1 MNTDG
6 LSKEGISDLQIT
18 SEQILQDAF
27 QLRDEPL
34 NRPKQSIQ
42 DLDEL
47 RSFQLTKRKEYEQQL
62 NKNRLNFGQWLRYAK
77 WEVNHNHDFP
87 RARSIFERA
96 LEVNIQHIP
105 FWTHYIQFELSHK
118 NVVHARNLLD
128 RAVTTLPRVDKL
140 WFLYVQTE
148 ETLKNYQMVRIIF
161 ERWLSWNPNPSAWD
175 AYINFEKRYD
185 EYNNAREI
193 YAKYVQ
199 IHSSGEIWL
208 KWIDFEMNDVP
219 IDPEQV
225 ARIRNVFE
233 LSVDT
238 MLASESLK
246 GDILLAEIIN
256 KWSLWEI
263 SVKEYERARAI
274 FQLMLNN
281 DKIQV
286 IITPEQR
293 NQIYLSYT
301 EFEKSYGDKD
311 TIESSIMIKR
321 KLKYEE
327 DVNKNPLDYDSWWS
341 YINIVQQ
348 EGTNEVTGETFERA
362 VKVIPTDS
370 FKSTAWR
377 RYIYLWIKYAFWE
390 EFTIGSIEN
399 ARNIWNRAL
408 KTIPHKH
415 FTFAK
420 IWINFAQF
428 EIRNY
433 SENGLANAR
442 KILGRSIG
450 QSSMLKPKKKL
461 FKFYIGLEKKL
472 GEWDRVR
479 KLYEKWFELSLVA
492 ENNLSTINILLAYID
507 FEKSIQE
514 HQRCVYLY
522 ELGVQLVE
530 DDNIFTKANPLEYV
544 IMSFID
550 YYKNEIRYAEAR
562 KLYRRLVEQVSTA
575 KVWISFALFES
586 SIPTD
591 SQLKAFEEST
601 DEEFEFSINETHR
614 EKTRRIFKEANVLFK
629 QKGLKEERAVVIQAW
644 KQYEE
649 SHGSEESLNDIT
661 KKIPVIVKRRRL
673 IEGEE
678 EEYLDYIFPE
688 DEKEEEEAKS
698 AKVSGLN
705 AFLAN
710 AQRWMANQN
719 Q

>member
-6 LSKEGISDLQIT
+6 LSKEKVSDSQIS

-96 LEVNIQHIP
+96 LEVNVQHIP

-118 NVVHARNLLD
+118 NITHARNLLD

-175 AYINFEKRYD
+175 AYINYEKRYD
-185 EYNNAREI
+185 EYDNAREI
-193 YAKYVQ
+193 YVRYVQ

-225 ARIRNVFE
+225 SRIRNVFE

-238 MLASESLK
+238 MLASESLR

-263 SVKEYERARAI
+263 SVKEYERARCI
-274 FQLMLNN
+274 FQLMLKS
-281 DKIQV
+281 DTIQQ

-311 TIESSIMIKR
+311 TIESSIMMKR

-327 DVNKNPLDYDSWWS
+327 EVKKTPLDYDSWWS
-341 YINIVQQ
+341 YISILQQ
-348 EGTNEVTGETFERA
+348 ENNNEVTRETCERA
-362 VKVIPTDS
+362 VNVIPADS
-370 FKSTAWR
+370 FKSTVWR
-377 RYIYLWIKYAFWE
+377 RYIYIWIKYAFWE
-390 EFTIGSIEN
+390 EFTVGSIEN

-408 KTIPHKH
+408 KAIPHKN

-420 IWINFAQF
+420 IWISFAQF
-428 EIRNY
+428 EIRNDP
-433 SENGLANAR
+433 ENGLANAR

-450 QSSMLKPKKKL
+450 QSSTLKPKRKL
-461 FKFYIGLEKKL
+461 FNFYIELEKKL

-479 KLYEKWFELSLVA
+479 KLYEKWLELSLVG
-492 ENNLSTINILLAYID
+492 ENNLSTINTLLAYID
-507 FEKSIQE
+507 FEKNIQE
-514 HQRCVYLY
+514 HQRCIALF

-530 DDNIFTKANPLEYV
+530 DDKIFTKVNPLEY
-544 IMSFID
+544 MLMRFIT
-550 YYKNEIRYAEAR
+550 YYKEEMRYAEAR
-562 KLYRRLVEQVSTA
+562 LLYRKLVERVSTP

-601 DEEFEFSINETHR
+601 EEEFEFSIDETHR
-614 EKTRRIFKEANVLFK
+614 GMTRSIFREANDFFK
-629 QKGLKEERAVVIQAW
+629 LNSLKEDRAVIIESW

-649 SHGSEESLNDIT
+649 ANGSEESLGDIS
-661 KKIPVIVKRRRL
+661 KKLPVIVKRRRL

-688 DEKEEEEAKS
+688 DEEAKP
-698 AKVSGLN
+698 AKISGLN

-710 AQRWMANQN
+710 AQKWMANQN
-719 Q
+719 

>member
-6 LSKEGISDLQIT
+6 LSEEKVSGSQIT

-96 LEVNIQHIP
+96 LEVNVQHIP

-118 NVVHARNLLD
+118 NITHARNLLD

-175 AYINFEKRYD
+175 AYINYEKRYD
-185 EYNNAREI
+185 EYDNAREI
-193 YAKYVQ
+193 YVRYVQ
-199 IHSSGEIWL
+199 IHSTGEIWL

-225 ARIRNVFE
+225 TRIRNVFE

-238 MLASESLK
+238 MLASESLR
-246 GDILLAEIIN
+246 GDRLLAEIIN

-274 FQLMLNN
+274 FQLMLNS
-281 DKIQV
+281 DTSQQ

-327 DVNKNPLDYDSWWS
+327 EVNKSPLDYDSWWS
-341 YINIVQQ
+341 YISILLQ
-348 EGTNEVTGETFERA
+348 EDNSEVTRETFERA
-362 VKVIPTDS
+362 VNIIPPDS
-370 FKSTAWR
+370 FKSTVWR
-377 RYIYLWIKYAFWE
+377 RYIYIWIKYAFWE
-390 EFTIGSIEN
+390 EFSVGSIEN
-399 ARNIWNRAL
+399 ARDIWNRAL
-408 KTIPHKH
+408 KVIPHKS

-420 IWINFAQF
+420 IWISFAQF
-428 EIRNY
+428 EIRNDA
-433 SENGLANAR
+433 ENGLANAR

-450 QSSMLKPKKKL
+450 QSSTLKPKKKL
-461 FKFYIGLEKKL
+461 FKFYIELEQKL

-479 KLYEKWFELSLVA
+479 KLYEKWLEISLVG
-492 ENNLSTINILLAYID
+492 ENNLSTINTLLAYID
-507 FEKSIQE
+507 FEKNIQE
-514 HQRCVYLY
+514 HQRCISLFA
-522 ELGVQLVE
+522 LGVQLVE
-530 DDNIFTKANPLEYV
+530 DDKIFTKVNPLEY
-544 IMSFID
+544 MLMRFIT
-550 YYKNEIRYAEAR
+550 YYKEEMSYAEAR
-562 KLYRRLVEQVSTA
+562 LLYRKLVERVSTP

-601 DEEFEFSINETHR
+601 GEEFEFSIDETHR
-614 EKTRRIFKEANVLFK
+614 ENTRSVFREANDFFK
-629 QKGLKEERAVVIQAW
+629 QNSLKEDRAVIIEAW

-649 SHGSEESLNDIT
+649 ANGSEESLSDIN
-661 KKIPVIVKRRRL
+661 KKLPVIVKRRRF

-688 DEKEEEEAKS
+688 DEEAKP
-698 AKVSGLN
+698 AKISGLN

-710 AQRWMANQN
+710 AQKWMANQN
-719 Q
+719 

>member
-6 LSKEGISDLQIT
+6 LSKEKVSDSQIT

-96 LEVNIQHIP
+96 LEVNVQHIP

-118 NVVHARNLLD
+118 NVTHARNLLD

-175 AYINFEKRYD
+175 AYINYEKRYD
-185 EYNNAREI
+185 EYDNAREI
-193 YAKYVQ
+193 YVRYVQ
-199 IHSSGEIWL
+199 IHSSGETWL

-219 IDPEQV
+219 IDSEQV
-225 ARIRNVFE
+225 MRIRNVFE

-274 FQLMLNN
+274 FQLMLRS
-281 DKIQV
+281 DTIQE

-293 NQIYLSYT
+293 SQIYLSYT

-327 DVNKNPLDYDSWWS
+327 EVSRVPQDYDSWWS
-341 YINIVQQ
+341 YIGILQQ
-348 EGTNEVTGETFERA
+348 EDNNEATRETFERA
-362 VKVIPTDS
+362 VKIILTDS
-370 FKSTAWR
+370 FKSTVWR
-377 RYIYLWIKYAFWE
+377 RYIYIWIKYAFWE
-390 EFTIGSIEN
+390 EFTVGSINN
-399 ARNIWNRAL
+399 ARNIWNRVL
-408 KTIPHKH
+408 KVIPHKN

-420 IWINFAQF
+420 IWISFAQF
-428 EIRNY
+428 EIRNDP
-433 SENGLANAR
+433 ENGLANAR

-450 QSSMLKPKKKL
+450 QSSNIKPKRKL
-461 FKFYIGLEKKL
+461 FKLYIGLEQKL

-479 KLYEKWFELSLVA
+479 KLYEKWLEISLIG
-492 ENNLSTINILLAYID
+492 ENNISTINTLLTYID
-507 FEKSIQE
+507 FEKNIQE
-514 HQRCVYLY
+514 HQRCISLF

-530 DDNIFTKANPLEYV
+530 DDKIFTKADSLEY
-544 IMSFID
+544 ILMRFID
-550 YYKNEIRYAEAR
+550 YYKDEMRYAEAR
-562 KLYRRLVEQVSTA
+562 LLYRKLVERVSTP

-591 SQLKAFEEST
+591 SQLKTFEEST
-601 DEEFEFSINETHR
+601 EEEFEFSIDETHR
-614 EKTRRIFKEANVLFK
+614 EMTRGIFREANDFFK
-629 QKGLKEERAVVIQAW
+629 QNSLKEDRAVIIEAW

-649 SHGSEESLNDIT
+649 ANGSEESLSDIT
-661 KKIPVIVKRRRL
+661 KKLPVIVKRRRL

-688 DEKEEEEAKS
+688 DEEAKP
-698 AKVSGLN
+698 AKISGLN

-710 AQRWMANQN
+710 AQKWMANQN
-719 Q
+719 

>member
-6 LSKEGISDLQIT
+6 LSKEKVSDSQIT

-27 QLRDEPL
+27 QLKDEPL

-77 WEVNHNHDFP
+77 WEVKHNHDFP

-96 LEVNIQHIP
+96 LEVNVQHIP
-105 FWTHYIQFELSHK
+105 FWTHYIQFELSYK
-118 NVVHARNLLD
+118 NITHARNLLD

-175 AYINFEKRYD
+175 AYINYEKRYE
-185 EYNNAREI
+185 EYDNAREI
-193 YAKYVQ
+193 YVRYVQ

-225 ARIRNVFE
+225 KRIRNVFE

-238 MLASESLK
+238 MLASEALM

-274 FQLMLNN
+274 FQLMLKS
-281 DKIQV
+281 DTIQE

-327 DVNKNPLDYDSWWS
+327 EVNKAPLDYDSWWS
-341 YINIVQQ
+341 YISILQQ
-348 EGTNEVTGETFERA
+348 EDNNEITRETFERA
-362 VKVIPTDS
+362 IKVIPTDA
-370 FKSTAWR
+370 FKSTIWR
-377 RYIYLWIKYAFWE
+377 RYIYIWIKYAFWE
-390 EFTIGSIEN
+390 EFTVGSIEN
-399 ARNIWNRAL
+399 ARNIWNKTL
-408 KTIPHKH
+408 KAIPHKS

-420 IWINFAQF
+420 IWISFAQF
-428 EIRNY
+428 EIRNDP
-433 SENGLANAR
+433 ENGLANAR

-450 QSSMLKPKKKL
+450 QSGTLKPKRKL
-461 FKFYIGLEKKL
+461 FKFYIELEQKL

-479 KLYEKWFELSLVA
+479 KLYEKWLELSLVG
-492 ENNLSTINILLAYID
+492 ENNLSTINTLLAYID
-507 FEKSIQE
+507 FEKNIQE
-514 HQRCVYLY
+514 HQRCISLF
-522 ELGVQLVE
+522 ELGVRLVE
-530 DDNIFTKANPLEYV
+530 DDKIFTKVNPLEH
-544 IMSFID
+544 MLMQFIT
-550 YYKNEIRYAEAR
+550 YYKEEMRYTEAR
-562 KLYRRLVEQVSTA
+562 LLYRKLVERVSTP

-601 DEEFEFSINETHR
+601 EEEFEFSIDETHR
-614 EKTRRIFKEANVLFK
+614 ETTRSVFREANDFFK
-629 QKGLKEERAVVIQAW
+629 QNNLKEDRAVIIEAW

-649 SHGSEESLNDIT
+649 ANGSEESLRDIT
-661 KKIPVIVKRRRL
+661 KMLPVIVKRRRL

-688 DEKEEEEAKS
+688 DEETKPAKI
-698 AKVSGLN
+698 SGLN

-710 AQRWMANQN
+710 AQKWMANQN
-719 Q
+719 